1 MLILQD
7 RQNAVSASFQGVYEN
22 HASLIR
28 FLNALDMPVPPAFL
42 AATNIA
48 LNDQLRKALEQ
59 PVIDLEAV
67 KSSLR
72 EAEASH
78 ATLNTTALE
87 FILRKRIED
96 SAHAFA
102 AQRESPETLKNLH
115 FLLDLGSQLPFQVN
129 MSEAQNVSFKPLI
142 DAATHVNGNGN
153 GNGASGSRR
162 DEIVAVMER
171 LQIHNPEL

>member
-1 MLILQD
+1 LQD
-7 RQNAVSASFQGVYEN
+7 RQNAVSASFQSVYEN

-28 FLNALDMPVPPAFL
+28 FLNALEMPVPPAFL

-72 EAEASH
+72 EAEGSH
-78 ATLNTTALE
+78 AALNATALE
-87 FILRKRIED
+87 FVLRKRIEE

-102 AQRESPETLKNLH
+102 AKPDSFDALTNLH
-115 FLLDLGSQLPFQVN
+115 LLLDLSAQFPFRVN
-129 MSEAQNVSFKPLI
+129 LSEVQNVSFKPLI
-142 DAATHVNGNGN
+142 DAAAHLNGNGN
-153 GNGASGSRR
+153 GNGNSGARR
-162 DEIVAVMER
+162 DEIIAVMER
-171 LQIHNPEL
+171 LQIHNPELK